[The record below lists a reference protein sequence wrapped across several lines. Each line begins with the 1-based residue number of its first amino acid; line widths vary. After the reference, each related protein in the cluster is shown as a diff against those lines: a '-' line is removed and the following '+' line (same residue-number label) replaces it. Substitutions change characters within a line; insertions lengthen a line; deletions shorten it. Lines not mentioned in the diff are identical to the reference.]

1 MKTKLTL
8 TVEESIIAKAKR
20 ISKKTGKS
28 LSQMF
33 EEMFS
38 GTDVSPIKSEQ
49 QKAAERL
56 FKYLENMP
64 AIQDLGNDKELIR
77 AHRAK
82 KYA

>member
-33 EEMFS
+33 EDMFAGSEVS
-38 GTDVSPIKSEQ
+38 GIKTEQ

-56 FKYLENMP
+56 FRYLENAP
-64 AIQDLGNDKELIR
+64 SVQNLGNDKELIR